1 MTSPASPVPQPE
13 VPQPAVQQPSKPAV
27 EMDATQMDV
36 TEVDVVVVGSGGAAF
51 ATALGAA
58 DEGLSVLM
66 LESTD
71 KWGGSTAMSGG
82 GLWLPNNPL
91 MQRDGGGDSR
101 EEALTYM
108 EETIGDEGRATSRE
122 RKEAF
127 VDGVADFVLT
137 TEKYGMTWSRAAE
150 YPDYYPEKPGGKV
163 GRAIELR
170 PYDLKKIG
178 DWADKGRVL
187 MPLPL
192 MTDDVWEIGRAWST
206 IGGMRRGARVV
217 GRIAGGLLRGK
228 KLVGIGAGLV
238 SGLLDVVVQKLGVEL
253 WLSSPVTDLVV
264 EDGRVVGV
272 LAEHEGRTV
281 TVRARSGVMLAA
293 GGFDHNEAMRLE
305 HHGIE
310 GDPSGNPGNLGQVHA
325 IAARHGAA
333 LELMDDAWWGASIA
347 PVDGADPGF
356 IVGERALPYVII
368 TDAQGRRFANEAE
381 SYVDLGHH
389 MLEHD
394 KDGAYWMISE
404 ARHARRYI
412 RSYAMDP
419 KKNAAMAKA
428 GYLHKADTLAELA
441 DKLGFDAATFQET
454 IQRFNGFA
462 RTGIDH
468 DFGKGNSAY
477 DRYYGDPT
485 VHPNPCLGPIE
496 RGPFTAYRVVIGD
509 LGTKGGVL
517 TDADA
522 RALRAD
528 GSVIEGLYA
537 AGNVSASVMGRT
549 YPGPGST
556 IGPAAVFGM
565 IAARHMARSAR
576 G

>member
-1 MTSPASPVPQPE
+1 MSTVPTTPAPSVPEATATGAPAGGAPVR
-13 VPQPAVQQPSKPAV
+13 
-27 EMDATQMDV
+27 
-36 TEVDVVVVGSGGAAF
+36 EVDVVVVGSGGAAF
-51 ATALGAA
+51 ATAIGAA

-71 KWGGSTAMSGG
+71 RWGGSTAMSGG
-82 GLWLPNNPL
+82 GMWLPDNPL

-108 EETIGDEGRATSRE
+108 DETIGDEGRATSRE

-137 TEKYGMTWSRAAE
+137 TEKYGLRYARAKD
-150 YPDYYPEKPGGKV
+150 YPDYYPELPGGKI
-163 GRAIELR
+163 GRAIELL
-170 PYDLKKIG
+170 PFDLKRIG
-178 DWADKGRVL
+178 DWADTGRVL

-217 GRIAGGLLRGK
+217 GRIAAGLVRGK

-238 SGLLDVVVQKLGVEL
+238 SGLLDVAVQQLGVEL
-253 WLSSPVTDLVV
+253 WLDSPVTDLVV

-272 LAEHEGRTV
+272 TATHGGRPV
-281 TVRARSGVMLAA
+281 TVRARRGVMLAA
-293 GGFDHNEAMRLE
+293 GGFDHDTAMRRE
-305 HHGIE
+305 HHGID
-310 GDPSGNPGNLGQVHA
+310 GDPSGNPGNLGQVHE

-347 PVDGADPGF
+347 PAGEHGPGF
-356 IVGERALPYVII
+356 IVGERALPYVVIV
-368 TDAQGRRFANEAE
+368 DAKGARFANEAE

-394 KDGAYWMISE
+394 AHGAYWMISDV
-404 ARHARRYI
+404 RHARRYV

-419 KKNAAMAKA
+419 KQNKVLTEA
-428 GYLHKADTLAELA
+428 GLLHKADTLAELA
-441 DKLGFDAATFQET
+441 DTLGLDADTFRAT

-462 RTGIDH
+462 RTGVDH

-496 RGPFTAYRVVIGD
+496 KGPFTAYRVVIGD

-517 TDADA
+517 TDEHA
-522 RALRAD
+522 RALRED

-556 IGPAAVFGM
+556 IGPATVFGM
-565 IAARHMARSAR
+565 IAARHMAR